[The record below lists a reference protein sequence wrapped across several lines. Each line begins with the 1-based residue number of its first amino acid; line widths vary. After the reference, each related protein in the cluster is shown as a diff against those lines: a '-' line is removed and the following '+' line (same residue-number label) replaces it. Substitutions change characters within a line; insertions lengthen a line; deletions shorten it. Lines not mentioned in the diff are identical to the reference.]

1 MPSAWTVRP
10 SGFTAVRDD
19 GAKVG
24 AFWPEGSRIEW
35 WGYTPDGI
43 PSGPHKTRI
52 EAQAAID
59 AALPL
64 EITS

>member
-1 MPSAWTVRP
+1 MTWIVRL
-10 SGFTAVRDD
+10 SGFTSVRPD

-24 AFWPEGSRIEW
+24 AFWPGDGSVVW

-43 PSGPHKTRI
+43 PSGPHQSRI

-59 AALPL
+59 AALHL
-64 EITS
+64 EIAS